1 MEDLS
6 LSLRDGEWQSLI
18 IRICIFVV
26 MVECFREKTNERD
39 ETRDRE
45 SDELGNQRRV
55 CVYMKVW
62 ISMWRRGE
70 EKPWDVRGSGL
81 PLKYPCKRVTFWL

>member
-26 MVECFREKTNERD
+26 MVECFREKTKERD
-39 ETRDRE
+39 ETRERE

-55 CVYMKVW
+55 CIYEGVDKYVEK
-62 ISMWRRGE
+62 RRRETVGRAWE
-70 EKPWDVRGSGL
+70 RFAVKIPV
-81 PLKYPCKRVTFWL
+81 